1 MLGNEKKEEKWGCIK
16 VCGIAR
22 FLCDFAHLAQRIF
35 DYLCKNNPKRMET
48 RGKILIVDDN
58 EDVLFALHLLLEPY
72 VEKVKVTTQPSR
84 IEHFMKTFEPDV
96 ILLDMNFR
104 RDAIS
109 GQEGFDC
116 LEQILGIDPE
126 AVVLFMTAYADTE
139 KAVRAIK
146 AGATDFIPKPW
157 EKEKL
162 LATLSSAVEL
172 RQSRRE
178 IKNLQARVEALSSTD
193 KEVPLMIGES
203 KVMQEVFTTIRQ
215 LSETDANI
223 LILGENGTGKD
234 LVARSLRFFSPRQHD
249 AFITIDLGSV
259 PESLFESELFGYEKG
274 AFTDARKSKAG
285 RMEVASGGTLF
296 LDEIGN
302 LSLAMQSKLLTAI
315 EKRQIT
321 RVGAT
326 KPISIN
332 VRLICAT
339 NADIRQMVDEGTFR
353 QDLLYRINTVEIHI
367 PPLRERGE
375 DILLLADH
383 FLQKY
388 AHKYK
393 KEIQGLTREAKQK
406 LMKYPWPGNVREL
419 QHAIERAVILTRHI
433 WLKPEDFMLTP
444 QTEKKSVQEDTFNLE
459 ELELRTIK
467 RALKHAAGNVSSAAE
482 LLGITRYAL
491 YRKMEKNKL

>member
-1 MLGNEKKEEKWGCIK
+1 
-16 VCGIAR
+16 
-22 FLCDFAHLAQRIF
+22 
-35 DYLCKNNPKRMET
+35 MET
-48 RGKILIVDDN
+48 KGKILIVDDN
-58 EDVLFALHLLLEPY
+58 EDVLFALNLLLQPH

-84 IEHFMKTFEPDV
+84 IEHFVKTFEPDV

-109 GQEGFDC
+109 GEEGFDC
-116 LEQILGIDPE
+116 LELILKLDPE

-162 LATLSSAVEL
+162 LATLSSAVKL
-172 RQSRRE
+172 RESRRE
-178 IKNLQARVEALSSTD
+178 INKLQARVEALSGDD
-193 KEVPLMIGES
+193 KEVPLMIGKS

-234 LVARSLRFFSPRQHD
+234 LVARSLRFFSPRQQ
-249 AFITIDLGSV
+249 ASFVTIDLGSV
-259 PESLFESELFGYEKG
+259 PETLFESELFGYEKG
-274 AFTDARKSKAG
+274 AFTDARKAKAG

-302 LSLAMQSKLLTAI
+302 LSLSMQSKLLTAI
-315 EKRQIT
+315 EKRQIS
-321 RVGAT
+321 RLGST
-326 KPISIN
+326 KSIPID

-339 NADIRQMVDEGTFR
+339 NANIREMVEQGQFR
-353 QDLLYRINTVEIHI
+353 QDLLYRINTIEIHI

-375 DILLLADH
+375 DVVLLAEY
-383 FLQKY
+383 FLKKY
-388 AHKYK
+388 VHKYK

-406 LMKYPWPGNVREL
+406 LMRYQWPGNVREL
-419 QHAIERAVILTRHI
+419 QHAMERAVILSQSA
-433 WLKPEDFMLTP
+433 WLKPNDFMLTP
-444 QTEKKSVQEDTFNLE
+444 QPEKKDELGEILNLE
-459 ELELRTIK
+459 ELELRAIK
-467 RALKHAAGNVSSAAE
+467 RALKLRQGNVSEAAE

-491 YRKMEKNKL
+491 YRKMSKNGL

>member
-1 MLGNEKKEEKWGCIK
+1 
-16 VCGIAR
+16 
-22 FLCDFAHLAQRIF
+22 
-35 DYLCKNNPKRMET
+35 MEAK
-48 RGKILIVDDN
+48 GKILIVDDN
-58 EDVLFALHLLLEPY
+58 EDVLFALNLLLEPH

-84 IEHFMKTFEPDV
+84 IEHFMQTYEPDV
-96 ILLDMNFR
+96 ILLDMNFS

-116 LEQILGIDPE
+116 LEQILGLDPE

-162 LATLSSAVEL
+162 LATLSSAIKL

-178 IKNLQARVEALSSTD
+178 VKQLQARVEALSGQD
-193 KEVPLMIGES
+193 KEVPLMIGQS
-203 KVMQEVFTTIRQ
+203 KAMQEVFMTIRR
-215 LSETDANI
+215 LSDTDANI

-234 LVARSLRFFSPRQHD
+234 LVARSLRFFSPRQQGP
-249 AFITIDLGSV
+249 FITIDLGSV

-302 LSLAMQSKLLTAI
+302 LSMAMQSKLLTAI
-315 EKRQIT
+315 EKKRIT
-321 RVGAT
+321 RLGST
-326 KPISIN
+326 KNIPID
-332 VRLICAT
+332 VRFVCAT
-339 NADIRQMVDEGTFR
+339 NANIRQMIEEGNFR
-353 QDLLYRINTVEIHI
+353 QDLLYRINTVEIQI

-375 DILLLADH
+375 DVLLLADH
-383 FLQKY
+383 FLKKY

-393 KEIQGLTREAKQK
+393 KDIQGLTRETKQK
-406 LMKYPWPGNVREL
+406 LMRYQWPGNVREL
-419 QHAIERAVILTRHI
+419 QHAMERAVILSQSA
-433 WLKPEDFMLTP
+433 WLRPNDFILTP
-444 QTEKKSVQEDTFNLE
+444 QSEKKNELEEVLNLE
-459 ELELRTIK
+459 ELELRAIK
-467 RALKHAAGNVSSAAE
+467 KALKRCAGNVSEAAE

-491 YRKMEKNKL
+491 YRKMSKNNL

>member
-1 MLGNEKKEEKWGCIK
+1 
-16 VCGIAR
+16 
-22 FLCDFAHLAQRIF
+22 
-35 DYLCKNNPKRMET
+35 MET
-48 RGKILIVDDN
+48 KGKILIVDDN
-58 EDVLFALHLLLEPY
+58 EDVLFALNLLLESH

-84 IEHFMKTFEPDV
+84 IEHFMQTFEPDV

-109 GQEGFDC
+109 GEEGFDC
-116 LEQILGIDPE
+116 LEQILKLDPE

-162 LATLSSAVEL
+162 LATLSSAIKL
-172 RQSRRE
+172 RESRRE
-178 IKNLQARVEALSSTD
+178 INALQARVEALSGQD
-193 KEVPLMIGES
+193 KEVPLMIGQS
-203 KVMQEVFTTIRQ
+203 KVMQEVFTTIRR

-234 LVARSLRFFSPRQHD
+234 LVARSLRFFSPRQQ
-249 AFITIDLGSV
+249 APFVTIDLGSV
-259 PESLFESELFGYEKG
+259 PETLFESELFGYEKG
-274 AFTDARKSKAG
+274 AFTDARKAKAG

-302 LSLAMQSKLLTAI
+302 LSMSMQSKLLTAI
-315 EKRQIT
+315 EKRRIS
-321 RVGAT
+321 RLGST
-326 KPISIN
+326 KSIPID

-339 NADIRQMVDEGTFR
+339 NANIRELVDQGQFR
-353 QDLLYRINTVEIHI
+353 QDLLYRINTIEIHI

-375 DILLLADH
+375 DVVLLAEY
-383 FLQKY
+383 FLKKY

-393 KEIQGLTREAKQK
+393 KDVQGMSREAKQK
-406 LMKYPWPGNVREL
+406 LMRYPWPGNVREL
-419 QHAIERAVILTRHI
+419 QHAMERSVILSQSP
-433 WLKPEDFMLTP
+433 WLKPNDFMLTP
-444 QTEKKSVQEDTFNLE
+444 QKEKKSELTETLNLE
-459 ELELRTIK
+459 ELEMRAIK
-467 RALKHAAGNVSSAAE
+467 RALKLCQGNVSEAAG

-491 YRKMEKNKL
+491 YRKMSKNDL